1 MLEAVQGSVA
11 RLRRPTWRE
20 VSNLFAGLLAL
31 ALFLSY
37 VSPAAEP
44 KRRPRVERLLDRL
57 DAERGKRKG
66 DSPVALAAVRKKGKG
81 NASVFINPER
91 GKRSSVGRLTIPS
104 IGVKVP
110 FYEGVH
116 DDVVKLG
123 PGHWPGTP
131 VPGTAGNSVFA
142 GHRTTFTAPFE
153 DLDLLQHG
161 DVIKTRVPGETHTK
175 FRVYQTAIVPEA
187 EYAKFVLRQPK
198 KDRARLLTLFACT
211 PKGFRTHRIV
221 VKAHVVETKTT

>member
-1 MLEAVQGSVA
+1 MQGSVA
-11 RLRRPTWRE
+11 RLRLPTWRE
-20 VSNLFAGLLAL
+20 ATNLFAGLLAL

-44 KRRPRVERLLDRL
+44 DRKPRVERLLDRL
-57 DAERGKRKG
+57 ARTGDGKVFKK
-66 DSPVALAAVRKKGKG
+66 SPVAVSDTRRV
-81 NASVFINPER
+81 NNRSVFIAPER
-91 GKRSSVGRLTIPS
+91 GSRSSIGRLTIPS

-131 VPGTAGNSVFA
+131 VPGASGNSVLA

-153 DLDLLQHG
+153 DLDLLQPG
-161 DVIKTRVPGETHTK
+161 DVIKTRIPGGTHQK
-175 FRVYQTAIVPEA
+175 FRVYQTTIVPEA

-198 KDRARLLTLFACT
+198 KASARLLTLFACT

-221 VKAHVVETKTT
+221 VKAQIVGSINT

>member
-1 MLEAVQGSVA
+1 MQGSVA
-11 RLRRPTWRE
+11 RLRLPTWRE
-20 VSNLFAGLLAL
+20 ATNLFAGLLAL

-44 KRRPRVERLLDRL
+44 DRKPRVERLLDRL
-57 DAERGKRKG
+57 ARTGDGKVFKK
-66 DSPVALAAVRKKGKG
+66 SPVAVSDTRRV
-81 NASVFINPER
+81 NNRSVFIAPER
-91 GKRSSVGRLTIPS
+91 GSRSSIGRLTIPS

-131 VPGTAGNSVFA
+131 VPGASGNSVLA

-153 DLDLLQHG
+153 DLDLLQPG
-161 DVIKTRVPGETHTK
+161 DVIKTRIP
-175 FRVYQTAIVPEA
+175 IVPEA

-198 KDRARLLTLFACT
+198 KASARLLTLFACT

-221 VKAHVVETKTT
+221 VKAQIVGSINT